1 MNLKKP
7 ASYEEICAAVKRAA
21 DGPMKGVMGY
31 TTDAV
36 VSSDFIH
43 DSHSSIF
50 DAGAGIALTPTF
62 VKLVSWCVRLLQVRC
77 SKPAGMLT
85 LPRAATQV

>member
-1 MNLKKP
+1 VNLKKP

-77 SKPAGMLT
+77 CKTAGMLT
-85 LPRAATQV
+85 LPAAATQV